1 MEIGNGE
8 QHNALPSFCNKCTG
22 ASKKYC
28 FLKEALAHSLNSF
41 IVTKTISDWHLEK
54 AGFVLFLLPSDDF
67 VFYESFPVNCSYV
80 QSSLYLVVYSPFCW
94 SVDHSTHTTTVKFVE
109 TDIFSHVYLKN
120 TILNKQESAIFI
132 RNVLLFDQ

>member
-80 QSSLYLVVYSPFCW
+80 QSSLYLVVYSPLYW
-94 SVDHSTHTTTVKFVE
+94 SFYTYYHNQICTNW
-109 TDIFSHVYLKN
+109 YLFTCLPK
-120 TILNKQESAIFI
+120 KYDFEYFE
-132 RNVLLFDQ
+132 